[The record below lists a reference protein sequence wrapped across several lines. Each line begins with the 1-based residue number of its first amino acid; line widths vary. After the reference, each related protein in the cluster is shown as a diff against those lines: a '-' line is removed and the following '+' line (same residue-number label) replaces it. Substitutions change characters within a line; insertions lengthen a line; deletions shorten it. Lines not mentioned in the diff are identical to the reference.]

1 METFP
6 RLILML
12 QFLTFFIWPWCHL
25 YLLQPLWCFRNPNER
40 FVYPVRM
47 RPMMMAMSNP
57 MMVRSLMCGHIQWEW
72 SNWPHHAAPDG
83 AGNEDDGKRQ
93 IWRPRFSMSL
103 LWSSRT
109 EAHTSVEK
117 WLTRRN
123 HKHQCIVHRPPWC
136 GLGTRCH
143 QHHMLLEWEKFT
155 STRLDAF
162 SSLAQAAMQCADM
175 RRWPWCW
182 LVCSS
187 DRFRTVISCDF
198 QSLVQWCWM

>member
-1 METFP
+1 
-6 RLILML
+6 ML

-72 SNWPHHAAPDG
+72 SNWLHHAAPG
-83 AGNEDDGKRQ
+83 GWGNEDDGKRQ

-109 EAHTSVEK
+109 EAHTLVVADTSVEIID
-117 WLTRRN
+117 
-123 HKHQCIVHRPPWC
+123 QCIVHRPPWC
-136 GLGTRCH
+136 GLGTRCQFSAPH
-143 QHHMLLEWEKFT
+143 VAGMGEVHIHT
-155 STRLDAF
+155 SWCFQQSSPSCDA
-162 SSLAQAAMQCADM
+162 M